1 MRLILI
7 VRAAPIGARSGFYRC
22 AMTDTNHAPAAALR
36 IAVLGTGNVARA
48 LGTRWAAQGHT
59 IAVGGR
65 SPRKAR
71 LLAEELGHG
80 AVASTLPEAVAGAD
94 VVVLAVPWAAVDG
107 VLSEVGAGTGGL
119 SDVTVIDPTN
129 PVEHG
134 QGRHLLET
142 GSAAEHIAS
151 RALGAHVVKAFNVHP
166 AAHWEH
172 ASPEDVVTI
181 AGDDAAA
188 LDVVAG
194 LVRDVG
200 ATPHTLGDLGRARQ
214 IEELAATVIALSL
227 SGVKPRSA
235 VPEA

>member
-1 MRLILI
+1 
-7 VRAAPIGARSGFYRC
+7 
-22 AMTDTNHAPAAALR
+22 MTDTNPIPSSALR

-48 LGTRWAAQGHT
+48 LGTRWALQGHT

-65 SPRKAR
+65 SLRNAR
-71 LLAEELGHG
+71 TLAAELGHD
-80 AVASTLPEAVAGAD
+80 AVASTLPEAVDGAD
-94 VVVLAVPWAAVDG
+94 VVLLAVPWTAVDG
-107 VLSEVGAGTGGL
+107 VLSEVDAGTGGL
-119 SDVTVIDPTN
+119 SAATVIDPTN

-134 QGRHLLET
+134 QGRQLLDT

-151 RALGAHVVKAFNVHP
+151 RAPGAHVVKAFNVHP

-172 ASPEDVVTI
+172 ASREDVVTI
-181 AGDDAAA
+181 AGSDAAA
-188 LDVVAG
+188 LDVVGG

-214 IEELAATVIALSL
+214 IEEFAATVIALAFG
-227 SGVKPRSA
+227 GVRPRSA

>member
-1 MRLILI
+1 
-7 VRAAPIGARSGFYRC
+7 
-22 AMTDTNHAPAAALR
+22 MTDTNRAPSPARR

-48 LGTRWAAQGHT
+48 LGARWAARGHT

-65 SPRKAR
+65 SLEKTRS
-71 LLAEELGHG
+71 LAGELGHDT
-80 AVASTLPEAVAGAD
+80 VASTLPEAVAGAD
-94 VVVLAVPWAAVDG
+94 VVLLAVPWAAVDV
-107 VLSEVGAGTGGL
+107 VLSDVDAGAGGL
-119 SDVTVIDPTN
+119 SAKTVIDPTN

-134 QGRHLLET
+134 QGRHLLDT

-151 RALGAHVVKAFNVHP
+151 RAPGAHVVKAFNVHP
-166 AAHWEH
+166 AAHWVH

-181 AGDDAAA
+181 AGGDATA
-188 LDVVAG
+188 LDVVRH

-214 IEELAATVIALSL
+214 IEELAATVIALAFG
-227 SGVKPRSA
+227 GVRPRSA